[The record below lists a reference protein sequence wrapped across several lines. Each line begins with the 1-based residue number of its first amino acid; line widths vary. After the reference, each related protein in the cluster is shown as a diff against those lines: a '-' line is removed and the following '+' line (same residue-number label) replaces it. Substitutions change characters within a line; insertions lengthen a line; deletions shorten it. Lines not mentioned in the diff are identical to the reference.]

1 MSHAE
6 HDALAAA
13 RAVSAA
19 VERVAPDMSFGVVQ
33 VGDRQVAIAAH
44 YLVEAVDWPGQMLDM
59 PQAGKLMCG
68 VFMLRASV
76 VPVMALSR
84 LVDVATADGAPSVR
98 GKVAV
103 VAHGG
108 ATLGIAVD
116 EIGGVVQVS
125 GAQLSEVGGGLFGQW
140 IVAAGS
146 RGQAIP
152 VLDIPT
158 LMALP
163 DVTPAAGLRGARK
176 GPHGERTVSQDRK
189 RYTLARVGSTAIA
202 FDFADVPDVSRRPEV
217 KTFFAGSEALLG
229 MVTWRGQE
237 LLLVDL
243 AELLGFER
251 SQSAR
256 AAGGSNGA
264 PLILLVQTDES
275 RIAVQV
281 DELLGLVSLPADA
294 LVPLG
299 RSATRQ
305 PDCYRGSIHA
315 GVHGV
320 ALVLG
325 ADALMAHPLISAFLR
340 TAPKTA
346 TVVESA
352 VAAQG
357 VVRCSYL
364 IYQAGAH
371 CATRLADVEEILA
384 YPGQTTRIDDVGAG
398 MLGLMVWRGK
408 PLELFDLR
416 QLLGRAASPAR
427 EQARVLVTRQD
438 GRTRGFLV
446 DRLVS
451 LVTVHEP
458 IAQPEAP
465 ARESHSGFGAD
476 RLLTTG
482 KGPDALVCQR
492 LDLKSLAAR

>member
-6 HDALAAA
+6 RDALAAA
-13 RAVSAA
+13 KAVSSA
-19 VERVAPDMSFGVVQ
+19 VECVAPDLSFGVVQ
-33 VGDRQVAIAAH
+33 VGDKQIAIAAH

-76 VPVMALSR
+76 VPVVALSR
-84 LVDVATADGAPSVR
+84 LVDVATAEGAPSVR

-125 GAQLSEVGGGLFGQW
+125 GAQVTEVGGGLFGQW
-140 IVAAGS
+140 IVAGGS

-163 DVTPAAGLRGARK
+163 GVTPAAGLRGMPK
-176 GPHGERTVSQDRK
+176 GPHRERTISQDSK
-189 RYTLARVGSTAIA
+189 RYTLARVGSTVVA

-229 MVTWRGQE
+229 MVSWRGQD

-243 AELLGFER
+243 TELLGFER
-251 SQSAR
+251 SQPADAAAR
-256 AAGGSNGA
+256 SNGT
-264 PLILLVQTDES
+264 PLILLVQTNET
-275 RIAVQV
+275 RIAVEV
-281 DELLGLVSLPADA
+281 DELLGLVSLPANA
-294 LVPLG
+294 LVPLS

-305 PDCYRGSIHA
+305 PDSYRGSIHA

-325 ADALMAHPLISAFLR
+325 ADALMAHPLIAAFLR

-346 TVVESA
+346 AVIDSA

-357 VVRCSYL
+357 TVRCSYL

-371 CATRLADVEEILA
+371 CATRLADIEEILA
-384 YPGQTTRIDDVGAG
+384 YPGQTTRIDSVGEG

-416 QLLGRAASPAR
+416 QLLGRAASPTKD
-427 EQARVLVTRQD
+427 QARVLVTRQD

-458 IAQPEAP
+458 FAQSEAP
-465 ARESHSGFGAD
+465 ARQSHSGFGAD

-482 KGPDALVCQR
+482 SGPDALVCQR
-492 LDLKSLAAR
+492 LDLKTLAVR